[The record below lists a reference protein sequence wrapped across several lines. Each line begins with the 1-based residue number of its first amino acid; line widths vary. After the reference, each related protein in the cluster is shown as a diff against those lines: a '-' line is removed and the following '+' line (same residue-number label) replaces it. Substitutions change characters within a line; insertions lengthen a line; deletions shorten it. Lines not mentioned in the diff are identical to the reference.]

1 MVPGLAIFSRRSSAI
16 AAWLAGTDLA
26 YCKAVLESR
35 ELLIEV
41 GLDTQY
47 LLARV
52 RDAQQQLEAQVRL
65 RTPPPAR
72 RPGTGQPLSLSPAAV
87 SFHVAALRGR
97 ESEHGGSTLPLRA
110 GGAGRGAAR
119 RVLAPEGHGGDALS
133 ATHRADIYNNSNA
146 RCWRGYDGAAPWR
159 PARGRAAC
167 RRHHTA
173 PHITDHST
181 TPYC

>member
-65 RTPPPAR
+65 RTPAPA
-72 RPGTGQPLSLSPAAV
+72 
-87 SFHVAALRGR
+87 
-97 ESEHGGSTLPLRA
+97 
-110 GGAGRGAAR
+110 
-119 RVLAPEGHGGDALS
+119 
-133 ATHRADIYNNSNA
+133 
-146 RCWRGYDGAAPWR
+146 R
-159 PARGRAAC
+159 PARHTHSLTRRCLSTCSSSRRGR
-167 RRHHTA
+167 
-173 PHITDHST
+173 
-181 TPYC
+181 

>member
-1 MVPGLAIFSRRSSAI
+1 MPGYKRPRPEMPPIKLPVKLPEQLRGEQYAFVTLPAVEFMPGGAITDENIGFGSLCPLPRAQTIPEGAMVPGLAIFSRRSSAI

-65 RTPPPAR
+65 RTPAPA
-72 RPGTGQPLSLSPAAV
+72 
-87 SFHVAALRGR
+87 
-97 ESEHGGSTLPLRA
+97 
-110 GGAGRGAAR
+110 
-119 RVLAPEGHGGDALS
+119 
-133 ATHRADIYNNSNA
+133 
-146 RCWRGYDGAAPWR
+146 R
-159 PARGRAAC
+159 PARHTHSLTRRCLSTCSSSRRGR
-167 RRHHTA
+167 
-173 PHITDHST
+173 
-181 TPYC
+181 

>member
-1 MVPGLAIFSRRSSAI
+1 MPGYKRPRPEMPPIKLPVKLPEQLRGEQYAFVTLPAVEFMPGGAITDENIGFGSLCPLPRAQTIPEGAMVPGLAIFSRRSSAI

-72 RPGTGQPLSLSPAAV
+72 RPGTGRPLSLTR
-87 SFHVAALRGR
+87 RGFFPR
-97 ESEHGGSTLPLRA
+97 GSSSRK
-110 GGAGRGAAR
+110 GK
-119 RVLAPEGHGGDALS
+119 
-133 ATHRADIYNNSNA
+133 
-146 RCWRGYDGAAPWR
+146 
-159 PARGRAAC
+159 
-167 RRHHTA
+167 
-173 PHITDHST
+173 
-181 TPYC
+181 